1 MVLFY
6 AVAGALVL
14 ATTFVLIRPLITGP
28 GGTEARGTRDARLY
42 RDQLDEVE
50 RDLARGTI
58 NAGEAEGAR
67 AEVSRRLI
75 AATGRA
81 KTAVAFSPAPRL
93 HSRLLAGIA
102 LIGAPALAVGLYL
115 AVGMPGQPDLPLAE
129 RAAIEAAQGRL
140 APRPSQAEA
149 EAAYTPG
156 PPLPLTG
163 EQQDYAS
170 LIARLETL
178 LEQRPDEPQGL
189 ELLATGYMRLGR
201 YAESWRAYERLLAVS
216 GNEAGDQAAA
226 GLYAAMA
233 EAMVQA
239 AGGYVS
245 PAAERAIGEALA
257 RDETLL
263 VARYY
268 GGLMMAQSGRI
279 GEAIAVW
286 EQVKAETPAGT
297 PWLEFLDRMLAEAK
311 AVRAT
316 EQGPAPGPAPG
327 PSAADIEAA
336 GALSPEQRQEMIEG
350 MVAQLEERLT
360 SAGGSPE
367 EWLRLMNAYAQLGRR
382 DDAARIARQGIAAF
396 GASPEAGFLRA
407 QALLMGLIAE

>member
-1 MVLFY
+1 M
-6 AVAGALVL
+6 
-14 ATTFVLIRPLITGP
+14 
-28 GGTEARGTRDARLY
+28 
-42 RDQLDEVE
+42 
-50 RDLARGTI
+50 
-58 NAGEAEGAR
+58 
-67 AEVSRRLI
+67 
-75 AATGRA
+75 
-81 KTAVAFSPAPRL
+81 
-93 HSRLLAGIA
+93 
-102 LIGAPALAVGLYL
+102 
-115 AVGMPGQPDLPLAE
+115 
-129 RAAIEAAQGRL
+129 
-140 APRPSQAEA
+140 
-149 EAAYTPG
+149 TPG

-170 LIARLETL
+170 LITRLETL

-216 GNEAGDQAAA
+216 GDEAGDQAAA

-327 PSAADIEAA
+327 PGAAGIEAA
-336 GALSPEQRQEMIEG
+336 GAVSPEHRPEMNEG
-350 MVAQLEERLT
+350 RVGDAWGGLT
-360 SAGGSPE
+360 AGGGGTKVGREGGRGVGRPGGMGRGGGVGE
-367 EWLRLMNAYAQLGRR
+367 GRR
-382 DDAARIARQGIAAF
+382 TGGNPRPGGLGPGRETCLARASSYTA
-396 GASPEAGFLRA
+396 GA
-407 QALLMGLIAE
+407 

>member
-156 PPLPLTG
+156 PPLPLTD

-216 GNEAGDQAAA
+216 GDEAGDQAAA

-257 RDETLL
+257 RDETLS

-268 GGLMMAQSGRI
+268 AGLMMVQSGRI
-279 GEAIAVW
+279 GEAITVW
-286 EQVKAETPAGT
+286 ERLKAETPADA
-297 PWLEFLDRMLAEAK
+297 PWLEFLDGMLAEAK
-311 AVRAT
+311 ALRAKV
-316 EQGPAPGPAPG
+316 PGPAPG

-336 GALSPEQRQEMIEG
+336 RALSPEERQEMIEG
-350 MVAQLEERLT
+350 MVAGLEERLT
-360 SAGGSPE
+360 SAGGAVE
-367 EWLRLMNAYAQLGRR
+367 EWLRLMNAYARLGRR
-382 DDAARIARQGIAAF
+382 DDAARIARLGIAAF
-396 GASPEAGFLRA
+396 GTSTEAGFLRE
-407 QALLMGLIAE
+407 QALVMGLFDE

>member
-14 ATTFVLIRPLITGP
+14 ATAFVLIRPLITGP

-42 RDQLDEVE
+42 RDQLDEIE

-149 EAAYTPG
+149 EAAYAPG

-170 LIARLETL
+170 LMARLETL
-178 LEQRPDEPQGL
+178 LEQRPGDTKGL

-201 YAESWRAYERLLAVS
+201 YADSWRAYERLLAVP
-216 GNEAGDQAAA
+216 GDGGGDRAEA

-245 PAAERAIGEALA
+245 PAAELAIGEALA

-268 GGLMMAQSGRI
+268 GGLMMAQNGRI

-286 EQVKAETPAGT
+286 ERVKAETPAGA

-311 AVRAT
+311 AVRD
-316 EQGPAPGPAPG
+316 GAPGPA

-382 DDAARIARQGIAAF
+382 DDAARIARLGIAAF
-396 GASPEAGFLRA
+396 GTGAQAGFLRE
-407 QALLMGLIAE
+407 QALVMGLIGE

>member
-6 AVAGALVL
+6 AVAGALAL
-14 ATTFVLIRPLITGP
+14 ATAFVLVRPLMMGP
-28 GGTEARGTRDARLY
+28 SGTEARGTRDTRLY
-42 RDQLDEVE
+42 RDQLDEIE

-58 NAGEAEGAR
+58 TAGEAEGVR

-115 AVGMPGQPDLPLAE
+115 AVGMPGQPDLPLAR
-129 RAAIEAAQGRL
+129 RAAIEAAQAEL

-149 EAAYTPG
+149 EAAYAPG
-156 PPLPLTG
+156 PALPLTG
-163 EQQDYAS
+163 EQQDYTG
-170 LIARLETL
+170 LMARLEIL
-178 LEQRPDEPQGL
+178 LEQRPDDARGL
-189 ELLATGYMRLGR
+189 ELLATGYMRIER
-201 YAESWRAYERLLAVS
+201 YADSWRAYERLLAVI
-216 GNEAGDQAAA
+216 GDEAEAGH
-226 GLYAAMA
+226 YAAMA

-245 PAAERAIGEALA
+245 PEAERAIGEALA

-268 GGLMMAQSGRI
+268 AGLAMAQSGRI
-279 GEAIAVW
+279 GEAIAIW
-286 EQVKAETPAGT
+286 ERLKVETPADA
-297 PWLEFLDRMLAEAK
+297 PWRGFLDSMLAEAK
-311 AVRAT
+311 AMRS
-316 EQGPAPGPAPG
+316 GAPG

-336 GALSPEQRQEMIEG
+336 GAMSPEERQEMIEG
-350 MVAQLEERLT
+350 MVARLEQRLT
-360 SAGGSPE
+360 SEGGEAE
-367 EWLRLMNAYAQLGRR
+367 EWLRLMNAYARLGRR
-382 DDAARIARQGIAAF
+382 DDAARIARLGIAAF
-396 GASPEAGFLRA
+396 GTGAQAGFLRE
-407 QALLMGLIAE
+407 QALVMGLIAE

>member
-14 ATTFVLIRPLITGP
+14 ATAFVLIRPLITGP

-115 AVGMPGQPDLPLAE
+115 AVGMPGQPDLPLTE

-156 PPLPLTG
+156 PPQPLTD
-163 EQQDYAS
+163 EQQDYAG
-170 LIARLETL
+170 LIARLEIL

-201 YAESWRAYERLLAVS
+201 YAESWRAYDRLLAVS
-216 GNEAGDQAAA
+216 GDGAGDRATA

-286 EQVKAETPAGT
+286 EQVKAETPAGA
-297 PWLEFLDRMLAEAK
+297 PWLEFLDDMLAEAK
-311 AVRAT
+311 AVRD
-316 EQGPAPGPAPG
+316 GAPGPG

-336 GALSPEQRQEMIEG
+336 GALSPEERQEMIEG
-350 MVAQLEERLT
+350 MVVRLEERLA
-360 SAGGSPE
+360 SQGGSAE
-367 EWLRLMNAYAQLGRR
+367 EWLRLMNAYARLGRR
-382 DDAARIARQGIAAF
+382 DDAARVASKGIAAF
-396 GASPEAGFLRA
+396 GASPEAGFLRE